1 MESTLP
7 HLVARLVD
15 RKALAEIVRA
25 ALRHETVHVSLERAP
40 ARPGTHALS
49 LQFGTAAVSLL
60 AEPAG
65 VPRGNAYPLTV
76 RPMHRAHAAQ
86 LYALLEQEQAEVL
99 SSGGADLG
107 HGPTTTRSGPPPQMV
122 DEHPSMPPDGFSDT
136 LAVPSSAMP
145 GSRAIIAPP
154 SSGADALD
162 PSHASLSLSVVFD
175 PETMGPP
182 ATTSGGSGA
191 DAADP
196 SLSVSVVF
204 ENSVSIT
211 IDDPDPP
218 LVAMPE
224 IPSDLP
230 PPRLTSMPPGATE
243 DLVAIPEIP
252 EFPSMDLFATE
263 LPAPEAE
270 AAEAPAAEPAA
281 AAPASSAPVTRGP
294 DTAPEE
300 SRLPD
305 SDDDDSVTLVR
316 VPESSASVPRMP
328 AATASETPAEEPS
341 PTRAPEPVVDA
352 LTASPKGR
360 KKKTTTRGPKP
371 ARKAT
376 RGGRAERIDAEAS
389 AALEL
394 ARGIDIASGGELTP
408 TSGRDPLVG
417 REIAQGKYTIDSLI
431 GSGAA
436 GAVYKARHRDLR
448 RTIAIKVLHPHYQ
461 NDVGFMKRF
470 HGEALAASQLDHPN
484 IMRVLDFGQEPD
496 GLVYIVMEFLQGRTL
511 QSVLDEERRISKERA
526 VEIMI
531 QVCAALS
538 VAHDNGIVHRDI
550 KPDNIVLVPSRD
562 DEGNTF
568 ELVKVCDFGI
578 ASLQNRQDEAEMQ
591 LGLGVICGTPEYMS
605 PEQGRG
611 DAVDARTDIYACGI
625 TLYELVTGRP
635 PFVSEN
641 PVETLLKHAR
651 ETPPPPSRM
660 VRSLDPL
667 LEEVILKAIHKDPA
681 DRHQSARELRIEL
694 KEILEPES
702 TRDEGHP
709 PARGDER
716 TVGLDDPASGFQGF
730 FIALASAVLEIGHFQ
745 KDHPESG
752 QAYKHLK
759 RAAVTALRGRGE
771 ITFARRDTSKSV
783 GFFVLSGGAGE
794 VVDLKR
800 LLGSQLHGMYGTAFI
815 QALAKRSLAALTI
828 REDVPETELM
838 AALDLLR
845 LPEAQAG
852 QLHTR
857 FAERNMRHVSVLF
870 PQDVLGRDRR
880 LSWTVGLCVA
890 RLSRDLVLLASAR
903 GMSLKKVREHRAQ
916 LVREIVSLLG
926 KPDDLKQFLT
936 NADLVDSTVNQARG
950 LASFAVN
957 ELVLEHLSQARCV
970 ATVNLLLGELD
981 ARRNAQ
987 PNPADRPLDG
997 LVRSLAAR
1005 LVHER
1010 TPQSDDVLRELA
1022 RRQIVAERELPPDL
1036 VARIRSDA
1044 LADTLARDPTPFLRA
1059 LDSVGAAED
1068 YAREVG
1074 YLQAAMSILAK
1085 RGEAPALLA
1094 TITTLARHAKGT
1106 GGKPGPRE
1114 DLALRAMKTVIDR
1127 DRLIPIANVLL
1138 RGQPQVRD
1146 PARAIIVLAGSAGAA
1161 ALFAAR
1167 EQVREPS
1174 ARPIFVAT
1182 FRDTGAAGWPLL
1194 AATLAKMDPSRDDF
1208 DASFAEDLLSAVPEK
1223 RDPSLAEQATRYLAH
1238 PRVRYAALAA
1248 LARLAGEHARTRLVD
1263 ALENPD
1269 EPLRVVALGE
1279 LRRLRLIDEA
1289 VVGWIERLLSSRQG
1303 GDDLR
1308 AAATMALGDVG
1319 PALRPRATLLLA
1331 KILEGKRGILATLRG
1346 EGPEEGVTVLVTMAR
1361 TLLAL
1366 DRAEGVRLVRLRASK
1381 ADPDLRARLAAL
1393 LEGK

>member
-7 HLVARLVD
+7 HLVARLSD
-15 RKALAEIVRA
+15 RRTLAEIVRA
-25 ALRHETVHVSLERAP
+25 ALRHETVHVALEKAP

-49 LQFGTAAVSLL
+49 LEVGGSAVSLL

-65 VPRGNAYPLTV
+65 IPRGNAYPLTV

-86 LYALLEQEQAEVL
+86 LYALLEQEQVEAL
-99 SSGGADLG
+99 SSPG
-107 HGPTTTRSGPPPQMV
+107 GPTTTRSGPPPQMV
-122 DEHPSMPPDGFSDT
+122 GDEHPSLPPDAFSDT
-136 LAVPSSAMP
+136 LAVPMSGPDAP
-145 GSRAIIAPP
+145 TSRAIIAPP
-154 SSGADALD
+154 SGADAPD

-175 PETMGPP
+175 PDADVPNGSL
-182 ATTSGGSGA
+182 AT
-191 DAADP
+191 DP

-204 ENSVSIT
+204 ENSVSIVV
-211 IDDPDPP
+211 DD
-218 LVAMPE
+218 E
-224 IPSDLP
+224 P
-230 PPRLTSMPPGATE
+230 PPA
-243 DLVAIPEIP
+243 VAIPEIP
-252 EFPSMDLFATE
+252 SLPPPVLTSAPPPPPKEGAEEDLVAMPDIPEFPSLDLFATE
-263 LPAPEAE
+263 LPGPETVATPPPEPEPEPEPEAAAPEPP
-270 AAEAPAAEPAA
+270 PATTAEPA
-281 AAPASSAPVTRGP
+281 SAM
-294 DTAPEE
+294 
-300 SRLPD
+300 PD

-316 VPESSASVPRMP
+316 MPEGSPGPSRAPTP
-328 AATASETPAEEPS
+328 TPAIDS
-341 PTRAPEPVVDA
+341 MSQA
-352 LTASPKGR
+352 PKGR

-371 ARKAT
+371 ARRNTKT
-376 RGGRAERIDAEAS
+376 GSKSERIDAEAS

-417 REIAQGKYTIDSLI
+417 RDIAQGKYTIDSLI

-448 RTIAIKVLHPHYQ
+448 RTVAIKVLHPHYQ

-484 IMRVLDFGQEPD
+484 IMRVLDFGQESD

-511 QSVLDEERRISKERA
+511 QSLLDEERRISKERA
-526 VEIMI
+526 AEILV

-578 ASLQNRQDEAEMQ
+578 ASLQNRQDDAEMQ

-651 ETPPPPSRM
+651 ETPPPPSKLLRNI
-660 VRSLDPL
+660 DPL
-667 LEEVILKAIHKDPA
+667 LEEVILRAIQKDPA
-681 DRHQSARELRIEL
+681 DRQQSARELRLEL
-694 KEILEPES
+694 KELLEPES
-702 TRDEGHP
+702 
-709 PARGDER
+709 ARESEREPMRGAER

-730 FIALASAVLEIGHFQ
+730 FIALASAVLEMGHFQ

-759 RAAVTALRGRGE
+759 RSALAALRGRGE

-783 GFFVLSGGAGE
+783 GFFVLSGPDGE
-794 VVDLKR
+794 IVDLKR

-815 QALAKRSLAALTI
+815 QALAKRSIAALTI

-845 LPEAQAG
+845 LPSQPA
-852 QLHTR
+852 QLHAR
-857 FAERNMRHVSVLF
+857 FAERNMRSVSVLF

-880 LSWTVGLCVA
+880 LSWTVGLCIA
-890 RLSRDLVLLASAR
+890 RLARDLVLLANAR
-903 GMSLKKVREHRAQ
+903 GMSLKKVREHRSL
-916 LVREIVSLLG
+916 LVREVVSLLG
-926 KPDDLKQFLT
+926 KPDDLRQFLG
-936 NADLVDSTVNQARG
+936 NADLVDSTVTQARG
-950 LASFAVN
+950 LASFSLS
-957 ELVLEHLSQARCV
+957 ELVLEQLPQAKCV
-970 ATVNLLLGELD
+970 ATLTLLVAEHD
-981 ARRNAQ
+981 ARRGAEA
-987 PNPADRPLDG
+987 ADRPLEPLMRALG
-997 LVRSLAAR
+997 AR

-1010 TPQSDDVLRELA
+1010 TPASDDMLRELH
-1022 RRQIVAERELPPDL
+1022 RRGIMAERELPPDL
-1036 VARIRSDA
+1036 VARIRSAA
-1044 LADTLARDPTPFLRA
+1044 LADTLARDPTPFLHA
-1059 LDSVGAAED
+1059 LDAIVAPAD
-1068 YAREVG
+1068 YGREVG
-1074 YLQAAMSILAK
+1074 YLQTAMATLAK
-1085 RGEAPALLA
+1085 RGEAPALLT
-1094 TITTLARHAKGT
+1094 TITTLARHAKGA

-1114 DLALRAMKTVIDR
+1114 ELALRAMKTVIDR

-1138 RGQPQVRD
+1138 RGQPQLRD

-1194 AATLAKMDPSRDDF
+1194 SAALARMDPSREDF
-1208 DASFAEDLLSAVPEK
+1208 DAA
-1223 RDPSLAEQATRYLAH
+1223 
-1238 PRVRYAALAA
+1238 
-1248 LARLAGEHARTRLVD
+1248 
-1263 ALENPD
+1263 
-1269 EPLRVVALGE
+1269 
-1279 LRRLRLIDEA
+1279 
-1289 VVGWIERLLSSRQG
+1289 
-1303 GDDLR
+1303 
-1308 AAATMALGDVG
+1308 
-1319 PALRPRATLLLA
+1319 
-1331 KILEGKRGILATLRG
+1331 
-1346 EGPEEGVTVLVTMAR
+1346 
-1361 TLLAL
+1361 
-1366 DRAEGVRLVRLRASK
+1366 
-1381 ADPDLRARLAAL
+1381 
-1393 LEGK
+1393 